1 MIHHHAANKRKNDDD
16 PATSAMSFMN
26 TGNHYQQ
33 HRTTNST
40 NNTNTTA
47 TVVYSPRN
55 NNAAH
60 NWTQC
65 KNRLHTILQHYNNN
79 DNGNI
84 DTDYINQQDPV
95 MDDIATISTH
105 SMMKR
110 TILDLPLSSKIQKAD
125 QIVSTIE
132 SDIQQIMKQV
142 QNVSTVVST
151 LQLQYDVLQTD
162 GTNTL
167 DEIHLLQQQQHQHE
181 QHIQQYRTTIAR
193 YQQEFASTKQSMY
206 HNVPRLQHMISLY
219 VTMTGIKWK
228 YDDNANDAHPYGSS
242 NNNADGA
249 AVTLTGEIVRTVFY
263 IPVHYA
269 AIHVYIYINLTI
281 LLLVFIY

>member
-1 MIHHHAANKRKNDDD
+1 MINHHANKRKNDDD
-16 PATSAMSFMN
+16 ASSSTTSAMSFMN
-26 TGNHYQQ
+26 TSNYQH

-40 NNTNTTA
+40 NNTNTFA

-55 NNAAH
+55 SNAAH

-65 KNRLHTILQHYNNN
+65 KNRLHTLLQHYIN
-79 DNGNI
+79 DNIGI
-84 DTDYINQQDPV
+84 DYMNQQDPV

-110 TILDLPLSSKIQKAD
+110 TILDLPLLSKLQKAD

-151 LQLQYDVLQTD
+151 LQSQYDVLQTD

-228 YDDNANDAHPYGSS
+228 YDDNVNDAHPYGGSN
-242 NNNADGA
+242 NNNADGV
-249 AVTLTGEIVRTVFY
+249 VTLTGEIVRTVFY